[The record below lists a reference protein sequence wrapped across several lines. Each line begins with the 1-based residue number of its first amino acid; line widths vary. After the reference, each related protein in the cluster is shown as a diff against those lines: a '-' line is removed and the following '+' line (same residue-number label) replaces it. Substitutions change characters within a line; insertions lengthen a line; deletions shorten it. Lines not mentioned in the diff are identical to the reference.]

1 MPPDMEIAK
10 RLTRIMRDVV
20 RDLRREADDTRA
32 PAVVLSYNHHLR
44 AFLDDDDLGAEVSEG
59 S

>member
-1 MPPDMEIAK
+1 MEIAK

-20 RDLRREADDTRA
+20 RDLRSRSAADTTRA

-59 S
+59 T

>member
-1 MPPDMEIAK
+1 MEIAR
-10 RLTRIMRDVV
+10 RLTRMMRDVV
-20 RDLRREADDTRA
+20 RDLRDRDAGSTRG

-59 S
+59 A

>member
-1 MPPDMEIAK
+1 MEIAK

-20 RDLRREADDTRA
+20 RDLRDRDADSPRA

-44 AFLDDDDLGAEVSEG
+44 AFLDDDDLGAEVREG
-59 S
+59 A

>member
-1 MPPDMEIAK
+1 MEIAK

-20 RDLRREADDTRA
+20 RDLRRDDDAARA